1 MSQIVYQ
8 NPGSE
13 EVQSPLIAGITEAL
27 NKISSTLELKTG
39 ELEDVKLTPV
49 AIDEQEKNIRRIYE
63 ANEGNRLWLS
73 NPAPVFK
80 KNGEVI
86 TQVKD
91 NFSIDYVGGSITFE
105 ERSRPLETDT
115 ITVTATY
122 IIGQS
127 ETLQEIESTLSATKL
142 QADKYK
148 GNYETLSALQQAH
161 TTAKNGDF
169 AIVFSPFAVFAWK
182 DDTWADTRSIEDLSN
197 YYKKSEIDNFLNQ
210 KEPTINPKGS
220 TTNDDNYY
228 YGGRKTWQDL
238 FAKVR
243 SVTLTGLSTAT
254 NTAISATDTVLSALG
269 KLQAQVSSATSKAYI
284 EGNGAP
290 QTSTKGDV
298 GQRYVNNSNGDWYTC
313 IAASGGTYTWQ
324 KGLQDYYN
332 KSQTDSQISTSLAN
346 YFDKTQSDER
356 YIKNKTGI
364 PRISEDWNSFVSPG
378 SYMFTPDSMDFPN
391 SPKEVFG
398 DYNFYGM
405 VFVPPQATVSGYV
418 ASQIAIPHSV
428 NGFITFRQR
437 FNSGVWSAWKKI
449 GYGLTAD
456 DVGAVAEDGAA
467 SKVANALTISLNGA
481 SQGDYDGSS
490 KKSINVTATSVGA
503 LPINGGTLTGDVKS
517 YDGNSFI
524 VGSDSTREFRI
535 RQNGTEFELGRYVD
549 GALAYACMAVRPTSF
564 DMVFRCANP
573 SSDVR
578 FENGKMIYGE
588 TAEGVAL
595 YPYANGG
602 IKLGTGT
609 SKFGQIYSTVGTIS
623 TSDQRE
629 KNTIQ
634 ILDSQKACEF
644 IASLKAYTY
653 KFNDGES
660 GRTHWGLI
668 SQQVEQAMTEN
679 GITDM
684 DFAGF
689 IRTPL
694 EGEDGYSY
702 ALRYDEFIAPLI
714 AVCQSLQKEVQLL
727 KEQVNQLKN
736 GVEPF

>member
-269 KLQAQVSSATSKAYI
+269 KLQAQVSSATAKAYI

-346 YFDKTQSDER
+346 YYDKTQSNGR
-356 YIKNKTGI
+356 YGHYLGVI
-364 PRISEDWNSFVSPG
+364 DSPL
-378 SYMFTPDSMDFPN
+378 DFNTLKQSGWYATKVQNFEGFQNAPN
-391 SPKEVFG
+391 SVNSQIYGFG
-398 DYNFYGM
+398 IFAIKTTATGVILQQYFPHSNFYPACKRVAYGD
-405 VFVPPQATVSGYV
+405 SGWINWQKLG
-418 ASQIAIPHSV
+418 S
-428 NGFITFRQR
+428 
-437 FNSGVWSAWKKI
+437 
-449 GYGLTAD
+449 GLTAD
-456 DVGAVAEDGAA
+456 DVGAVAKDGAA

-503 LPINGGTLTGDVKS
+503 LPITGGTLTGDMKA
-517 YDGNSFI
+517 YGGTAFI

-549 GALAYACMAVRPTSF
+549 GTLAYACMAVRPTSF

-573 SSDVR
+573 SGDVR
-578 FENGKMIYGE
+578 YENGKMIYGE

-629 KNTIQ
+629 KNSIQ

-736 GVEPF
+736 GVELF